1 MPVQF
6 SCPHCSQLLAVA
18 RRKVGQPV
26 QCVQCGGGVI
36 VPPPSDFATP
46 LNTPALDDV
55 DQTVDSGLHEPY
67 QPSPINTPI
76 DGFDHPGIS
85 VSRSTLYSIG
95 GLLVGVALVSFL
107 LGWAMGRETTLSS
120 PRAAGQKQ
128 HRIYGRMT
136 FQTER
141 GETWPDAESVVI
153 AVPLAQRPADK
164 IPITALRPDQP
175 PPDAQ
180 HPSVQAIRK
189 LGGDFQRTN
198 HTGDYELT
206 VPAVGEYFVLM
217 ISAHSPRSANE
228 PPTTKEIVE
237 LSNYFKQPDAL
248 LGKNDFQWVREL
260 VRTDLNSDFMFRN
273 R

>member
-1 MPVQF
+1 M
-6 SCPHCSQLLAVA
+6 
-18 RRKVGQPV
+18 
-26 QCVQCGGGVI
+26 
-36 VPPPSDFATP
+36 
-46 LNTPALDDV
+46 
-55 DQTVDSGLHEPY
+55 
-67 QPSPINTPI
+67 
-76 DGFDHPGIS
+76 
-85 VSRSTLYSIG
+85 
-95 GLLVGVALVSFL
+95 SFL